1 MDNLLPQL
9 RIVVENQPPILLI
22 SQLVHLLLVP
32 LPLLYLVAQLNRVVR
47 LEDVIYTV
55 QLLVPQ
61 VNVEELF
68 QEDFLV
74 AGLFELLSK
83 AVLDEIEEL
92 VVAGRFL
99 YSHFKAV
106 LHFFVFML
114 AEFGQSVL
122 TKDGVVYYL
131 LVGPA

>member
-1 MDNLLPQL
+1 M
-9 RIVVENQPPILLI
+9 
-22 SQLVHLLLVP
+22 HLLLVP

-74 AGLFELLSK
+74 AVCSNSSARLS
-83 AVLDEIEEL
+83 
-92 VVAGRFL
+92 
-99 YSHFKAV
+99 
-106 LHFFVFML
+106 
-114 AEFGQSVL
+114 
-122 TKDGVVYYL
+122 
-131 LVGPA
+131 